1 MPGSPRLV
9 VPFYPVCG
17 PVPRSAAFRRLV
29 SWTNRNRKRAEA
41 ESSNRQRNVV
51 ILVADRIGRGR
62 EWKGRE
68 TERTRIDECKSSDAH
83 DLGFDIDIA
92 VVLIV
97 TANGAGRGDIL
108 VREGGQRI
116 TDATANRINN
126 RVVVDEIHS
135 LN

>member
-1 MPGSPRLV
+1 MGANLP
-9 VPFYPVCG
+9 
-17 PVPRSAAFRRLV
+17 
-29 SWTNRNRKRAEA
+29 
-41 ESSNRQRNVV
+41 
-51 ILVADRIGRGR
+51 I
-62 EWKGRE
+62 
-68 TERTRIDECKSSDAH
+68 DAH